1 MLLAEGRVEGENTDR
16 DRLAKQE
23 AGGVGAMSI
32 NIIFKNKAILQP
44 TETLGWGCVR
54 RLSRYVHKYCSIG
67 HCTSAGSK

>member
-32 NIIFKNKAILQP
+32 NILKSNPAAHRNFRVGLCARIV
-44 TETLGWGCVR
+44 TLCTQV
-54 RLSRYVHKYCSIG
+54 SCSIG
-67 HCTSAGSK
+67 HCTSVGSK